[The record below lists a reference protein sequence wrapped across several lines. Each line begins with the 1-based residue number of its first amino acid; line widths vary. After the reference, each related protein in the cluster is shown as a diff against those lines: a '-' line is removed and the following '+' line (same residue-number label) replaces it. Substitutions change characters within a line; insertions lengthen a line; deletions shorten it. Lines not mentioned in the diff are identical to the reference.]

1 MHTMTRDLS
10 FSIRT
15 TLGFQESLDFLRQ
28 ELQREG
34 FRVVSE
40 IQFHREFEKTVGLSW
55 QKYTVLV
62 VWSSFHAYQAL
73 LSDQDGGL
81 FVPFNLVVAEDSG
94 TTFIATTNHSLSGG
108 LAGSPIGIQV
118 LVRELNRK
126 MRQIFLGLTSHEV
139 TPSHTAPKRSQK
151 EAL

>member
-1 MHTMTRDLS
+1 MNTMTRDFS
-10 FSIRT
+10 FSVRT
-15 TLGFQESLDFLRQ
+15 TLGFQESLDLLRQ
-28 ELQREG
+28 KLQREG

-40 IQFHREFEKTVGLSW
+40 VQFHREFEKTVGLSW

-73 LSDQDGGL
+73 ISDQDGGL
-81 FVPFNLVVAEDSG
+81 FVPFNLVVAEGSG
-94 TTFIATTNHSLSGG
+94 TTLIATTNHGLSGG
-108 LAGSPIGIQV
+108 LADSPIGIQV

-126 MRQIFLGLTSHEV
+126 MRQIFLELTSHEV
-139 TPSHTAPKRSQK
+139 IPSHTAPKRSQK